1 VRKFGGISDGKPSGI
16 MIGCALGEDDARP
29 IDGAGDVP
37 LAGELPRYCDLTGEI
52 PLAGELPRY
61 CDLTGEIPLAGTELA
76 VLLVGDGFPRVAVV
90 LKG

>member
-1 VRKFGGISDGKPSGI
+1 MRKFGGISDGNPSGI
-16 MIGCALGEDDARP
+16 MIGCALGDDDARP

-37 LAGELPRYCDLTGEI
+37 LEGELPRYCDLTGEI
-52 PLAGELPRY
+52 PLAGELPLY
-61 CDLTGEIPLAGTELA
+61 CDLTGDIPLAGTELA

>member
-1 VRKFGGISDGKPSGI
+1 
-16 MIGCALGEDDARP
+16 MIGCALGDDDARP
-29 IDGAGDVP
+29 IDGAGDV
-37 LAGELPRYCDLTGEI
+37 